1 MWGRPWVPSGV
12 RRLHRPEGVVG
23 HGRTRLA
30 LASNAPAPATPA
42 PRALQLSFTF
52 FCSNLDF
59 VIYVFPF
66 HLDRVLFSTS
76 FVNFLFSNLFLMF
89 VWTWSRGEGIH
100 GLPGCSGRVPPRGGG
115 GEPQGMRAQPLGQ
128 EAPLEE
134 HTAAAAEGTQSGSP
148 PGRGH
153 SSRCRGD
160 PVWKPPGRGHSSPCR
175 GVPWRTPGAGEP
187 SSRSPWRHT
196 EGDTAGRRLQAV
208 LFCRL
213 DPLPPLMKGQTIAIT
228 YVINMVKH

>member
-12 RRLHRPEGVVG
+12 RRLRRPEGVVG
-23 HGRTRLA
+23 RGRTRLA

-42 PRALQLSFTF
+42 PRALQLSFIF

-76 FVNFLFSNLFLMF
+76 FVNFLFSHLFLMF
-89 VWTWSRGEGIH
+89 VWTWSRGEGVH
-100 GLPGCSGRVPPRGGG
+100 GLPGCSGRVPPRGRG

-128 EAPLEE
+128 APREE

-148 PGRGH
+148 LEEGTAAPAEGSPGE
-153 SSRCRGD
+153 
-160 PVWKPPGRGHSSPCR
+160 PPGQGSPAAAA
-175 GVPWRTPGAGEP
+175 PGATQRQILPAGGCRQSCSTVLIP
-187 SSRSPWRHT
+187 S
-196 EGDTAGRRLQAV
+196 L
-208 LFCRL
+208 C
-213 DPLPPLMKGQTIAIT
+213 
-228 YVINMVKH
+228 